1 MVRAAF
7 AAQRIALRAGGG
19 GAARRIVEELARTR
33 LLALR
38 AIEKD
43 GKHPP
48 PGKHIWIRPDLKS
61 FFIDI
66 FDMDDNGLIDENDAV
81 EWINPFPPPLVVP
94 GPEMA

>member
-1 MVRAAF
+1 M
-7 AAQRIALRAGGG
+7 
-19 GAARRIVEELARTR
+19 EELARTR

-43 GKHPP
+43 GNHAP
-48 PGKHIWIRPDLKS
+48 PGKHIWIRPDLKL

-81 EWINPFPPPLVVP
+81 EWINPFPLPLVVP